1 MIDSVLTLINTLFLT
16 LRLQQGPESIPR
28 SPAALFAVVAMWLLT
43 VVFAVFAFDTA
54 GADDFAFVLTTAAAG
69 LYCYVMLLAVFGK
82 SERLLPTLT
91 SLIGCGTLLLAISA
105 LVFVSL
111 KPFVGADDALLVAYP
126 FTLWSVP
133 VEGHII
139 SRALDKPFMVGFVF
153 ALGVFMLQV
162 LLQQYIDPVTVGDS

>member
-1 MIDSVLTLINTLFLT
+1 MIESVLPLINTLFT
-16 LRLQQGPESIPR
+16 ILRLQTGPESIPR
-28 SPAALFAVVAMWLLT
+28 SPVVLFAVVAMWLVT
-43 VVFAVFAFDTA
+43 VVFAIFAFDTA
-54 GADDFAFVLTTAAAG
+54 HADDFVFVLTAAAAG
-69 LYCYVMLLAVFGK
+69 LCCYVLLLAAFGR

-139 SRALDKPFMVGFVF
+139 ARVLDKPFIVGFVF
-153 ALGVFMLQV
+153 ALGVFMLQI
-162 LLQQYIDPVTVGDS
+162 LLQQYIDPVAVEAS